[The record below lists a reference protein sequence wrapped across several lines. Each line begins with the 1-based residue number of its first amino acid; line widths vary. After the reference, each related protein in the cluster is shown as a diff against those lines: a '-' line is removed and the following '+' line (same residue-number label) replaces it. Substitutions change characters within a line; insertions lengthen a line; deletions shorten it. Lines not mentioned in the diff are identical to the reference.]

1 MTSQNDENLPT
12 SSSNGISLEVE
23 SPRPSQIDEVVVS
36 RKRKR
41 YSKAWKHFQLV
52 YVDGVPYGQCKYCN
66 SRYKNAKNYGTKS
79 MWNHLCK
86 CPNKSKSE
94 IGGE

>member
-1 MTSQNDENLPT
+1 MTSQNDENLPA

-41 YSKAWKHFQLV
+41 YSKAWKHF
-52 YVDGVPYGQCKYCN
+52 
-66 SRYKNAKNYGTKS
+66 
-79 MWNHLCK
+79 
-86 CPNKSKSE
+86 
-94 IGGE
+94 